1 MERRQ
6 PRHPRFL
13 FIGGLN
19 RSGTS
24 VLHRLLRGHPDVTG
38 VRNSGV
44 PEDEGQHLQ
53 TVYPPADDFGGPGR
67 FAFDPR
73 AAMDEHSPLVCD
85 ESRAQLLAE
94 WGEHFDLAKPV
105 MVEKSP
111 PNIVRARFLQAL
123 FPDAAFLFIVRH
135 PAIVSLAQ
143 HKRGGVPIETLLA
156 HWAVAH
162 ERLTQDLPAL
172 RQGLV
177 IRYEDLVAAPAD
189 VYGRI
194 LKWAELPAY
203 TPREPVGDHNDA
215 YWPRWTEVQP
225 GPVVDAAFNSVAER
239 FGYRLSAPYVVT
251 PEIGEDVA

>member
-24 VLHRLLRGHPDVTG
+24 VLHRMVRAYPNVTG
-38 VRNSGV
+38 IRNSGV
-44 PEDEGQHLQ
+44 PEDEGEHLQ
-53 TVYPPADDFGGPGR
+53 TVYPSADDFGGPGR

-73 AAMDEHSPLVCD
+73 AVMDEHSPLVSD
-85 ESRAQLLAE
+85 ASRARLLAE
-94 WGEHFDLAKPV
+94 WCEHFDLVKPV
-105 MVEKSP
+105 LVEKSP

-135 PAIVSLAQ
+135 PAIVALAQ

-162 ERLTQDLPAL
+162 KRLAQDLPAL
-172 RQGLV
+172 RQSLV
-177 IRYEDLVAAPAD
+177 IRYEDLVAAPTEA
-189 VYGRI
+189 YARI
-194 LKWAELPAY
+194 LRWVELP
-203 TPREPVGDHNDA
+203 PHDSREPVSDHNEA
-215 YWPRWTEVQP
+215 YWARWADIEPATA
-225 GPVVDAAFNSVAER
+225 VDAVFTSVAER
-239 FGYRLSAPYVVT
+239 FGYRLAAPYVVAA
-251 PEIGEDVA
+251 EIGGDVA